1 MSTES
6 HNKYY
11 QEYAARFAAA
21 SNQSL
26 IESFNREVGN
36 IGWTSVRASCIA
48 ALIDEFRNRDINIS
62 AVNDGD
68 VSICVSEAGSA
79 FFKDEPKLSVLFH
92 TMINTNHIFIKSVIG
107 AC

>member
-26 IESFNREVGN
+26 VESFNKEVGN
-36 IGWTSVRASCIA
+36 TGWTSMRASFIA
-48 ALIDEFRNRDINIS
+48 ALIDEFRNRGIDIS
-62 AVNDGD
+62 VVNDD
-68 VSICVSEAGSA
+68 RNTYFNHHVRL
-79 FFKDEPKLSVLFH
+79 DETGNRLIL
-92 TMINTNHIFIKSVIG
+92 ID
-107 AC
+107 

>member
-26 IESFNREVGN
+26 IESFNEEVGN
-36 IGWTSVRASCIA
+36 NGWSSMRAYFIA
-48 ALIDEFRNRDINIS
+48 ALIEEFRYRGIDIS
-62 AVNDGD
+62 AVNDGRSTD
-68 VSICVSEAGSA
+68 FNHHVRL
-79 FFKDEPKLSVLFH
+79 DETANSL
-92 TMINTNHIFIKSVIG
+92 IQID
-107 AC
+107 

>member
-36 IGWTSVRASCIA
+36 TGWTSVRASCIA
-48 ALIDEFRNRDINIS
+48 ALIDEFRNRGINIS
-62 AVNDGD
+62 AVNDGRSTD
-68 VSICVSEAGSA
+68 FNHHVRL
-79 FFKDEPKLSVLFH
+79 DETENRLIL
-92 TMINTNHIFIKSVIG
+92 ID
-107 AC
+107 

>member
-36 IGWTSVRASCIA
+36 TGWTSVRASCIA
-48 ALIDEFRNRDINIS
+48 ALIDEFRNRGIDIS
-62 AVNDGD
+62 AVNDGLSTDFNHHIHLD
-68 VSICVSEAGSA
+68 VATNS
-79 FFKDEPKLSVLFH
+79 LVL
-92 TMINTNHIFIKSVIG
+92 ID
-107 AC
+107 